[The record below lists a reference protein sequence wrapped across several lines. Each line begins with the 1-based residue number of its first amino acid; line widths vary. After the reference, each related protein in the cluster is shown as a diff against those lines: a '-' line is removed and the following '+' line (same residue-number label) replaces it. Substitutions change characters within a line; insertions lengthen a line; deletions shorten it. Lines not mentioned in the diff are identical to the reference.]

1 MCEVNLDEFTQTG
14 VLRATCNPEPDR
26 LVFLCKCVAS
36 LEQAKQRLL
45 DVAAKCAVM
54 TPEPPEAGAVDVP
67 AETVCSAFER
77 LRKESMD
84 VEGAPVCTL
93 FDVLQET
100 NYIQYDISPLLKLSS

>member
-1 MCEVNLDEFTQTG
+1 
-14 VLRATCNPEPDR
+14 
-26 LVFLCKCVAS
+26 
-36 LEQAKQRLL
+36 
-45 DVAAKCAVM
+45 
-54 TPEPPEAGAVDVP
+54 VP